1 MWKKAGFSVDFAF
14 KFDNRYFL
22 YVLTKM
28 IISLLMTLA
37 SFMGLFM
44 IHYHNTTVYQPQL
57 LLTAP
62 IVVQEPK
69 AQKPEVYVIPDNEFY
84 LEPIL
89 FDDEVVDT
97 EEINIDDS
105 SFDDEAPMLVT
116 PVLETNT
123 SSPLL
128 ASMPFVLISTY
139 IVLLL
144 CVQRQVLLANKD
156 AVEPKKR
163 RNVSNQE
170 YLGIRHQ

>member
-62 IVVQEPK
+62 IVV
-69 AQKPEVYVIPDNEFY
+69 QKPEVYVIPDNEFY